1 MLRTAVADAY
11 DAMTSNRSY
20 RAVMEQKL
28 VYEQIE
34 TNAGKQFDP
43 KIAAIMLEMIKND
56 VDYQMREVACE
67 SSGNSII

>member
-1 MLRTAVADAY
+1 VSDAY

-20 RAVMEQKL
+20 REVMEQKV

-56 VDYQMREVACE
+56 VDYTMRE
-67 SSGNSII
+67 